1 MRDQSQYIPQNLND
15 SKLDDSDRDNS
26 HQIYRYKFQPNI
38 IDLLTKFSKTHQY
51 DPKKIYKE
59 AWETFVEENSEEL
72 GREVIRLTEL
82 GYDGDCFDKMYK
94 SARYYFRKKKLSKIE
109 PKKRRKYIA
118 CDRDVLDAMDDHIN
132 QNIQSEDYKP
142 SDGYDNFVNSNQ
154 QLILLEINRMIDNG
168 LNDNN
173 AIVKKIKKTYKN
185 RYFQIMR
192 SA

>member
-1 MRDQSQYIPQNLND
+1 MRDQSQYTPQNLND

-26 HQIYRYKFQPNI
+26 HQIYRYKFLPNI
-38 IDLLTKFSKTHQY
+38 IVLLTKFSKTHQY
-51 DPKKIYKE
+51 DSKKIYKE
-59 AWETFVEENSEEL
+59 AWEMFVEENSEEL

-173 AIVKKIKKTYKN
+173 AIAKKIKKTYKN

>member
-1 MRDQSQYIPQNLND
+1 MRDQSQYTPQNLDD
-15 SKLDDSDRDNS
+15 SKLNDSDRDNS
-26 HQIYRYKFQPNI
+26 HQIYRYKFQSNI

-59 AWETFVEENSEEL
+59 AWDMFVDENSEEL
-72 GREVIRLTEL
+72 GREVIRLNDL

-94 SARYYFRKKKLSKIE
+94 SARYYFRKKTLSKIE

-132 QNIQSEDYKP
+132 KNIKSEDYKP
-142 SDGYDNFVNSNQ
+142 SDGYDNFIKSNQ
-154 QLILLEINRMIDNG
+154 SLILSEINRMIDNG

-192 SA
+192 ST

>member
-1 MRDQSQYIPQNLND
+1 MRDQSQYTPQNLND

-26 HQIYRYKFQPNI
+26 HQIYRYKFLPNI
-38 IDLLTKFSKTHQY
+38 IDLLTRFSKTHQY

-94 SARYYFRKKKLSKIE
+94 SARYYFRKKTLSKIE

-173 AIVKKIKKTYKN
+173 AIAKKIKKTYKN

>member
-1 MRDQSQYIPQNLND
+1 MRDQSQYTPQNLND

-26 HQIYRYKFQPNI
+26 HQIYRYKFLPNI

-173 AIVKKIKKTYKN
+173 AIAKKIKKTYKN

>member
-1 MRDQSQYIPQNLND
+1 MRDQSQYTPQNLND
-15 SKLDDSDRDNS
+15 SKLDDTDRDNS

>member
-1 MRDQSQYIPQNLND
+1 MRDQSQYTPQNLID

-173 AIVKKIKKTYKN
+173 AIAKKIKKTYKN

>member
-1 MRDQSQYIPQNLND
+1 MRDQSQYTPQNLND

-26 HQIYRYKFQPNI
+26 HQIYRYKFLPNI
-38 IDLLTKFSKTHQY
+38 IDLLTKFSNTHQF
-51 DPKKIYKE
+51 DPKIIYKE
-59 AWETFVEENSEEL
+59 AWEMFVEENSEEL

-132 QNIQSEDYKP
+132 ENIQSEDYKP

-154 QLILLEINRMIDNG
+154 QLILLEINRMIENG

-173 AIVKKIKKTYKN
+173 AIAKKIKKTYKN

-192 SA
+192 SV

>member
-1 MRDQSQYIPQNLND
+1 MRDQSQYTPQNLND

-26 HQIYRYKFQPNI
+26 HQIYRYKFLPNI
-38 IDLLTKFSKTHQY
+38 IVLLTKFSKTHQY
-51 DPKKIYKE
+51 DPKEIYKE
-59 AWETFVEENSEEL
+59 AWEMFVEENSEEL

-173 AIVKKIKKTYKN
+173 AIAKKIKKTYKN

>member
-1 MRDQSQYIPQNLND
+1 M
-15 SKLDDSDRDNS
+15 
-26 HQIYRYKFQPNI
+26 
-38 IDLLTKFSKTHQY
+38 
-51 DPKKIYKE
+51 
-59 AWETFVEENSEEL
+59 FVEENSEEL

-173 AIVKKIKKTYKN
+173 AIAKKIKKTYKN

>member
-1 MRDQSQYIPQNLND
+1 MRDQSQYTPQNLND
-15 SKLDDSDRDNS
+15 SKLDDTDRDNS

-38 IDLLTKFSKTHQY
+38 IVLLTRFSKTHQY
-51 DPKKIYKE
+51 DQKKIYKE
-59 AWETFVEENSEEL
+59 AWEMFVEENSEEL

-173 AIVKKIKKTYKN
+173 AIAKKIKKTYKN